1 MKETSRRGS
10 CSKWWHPFE
19 TGWFTASYRWMIHR
33 HEACPPCR
41 CRRRSGSGGGAPDGV
56 PASSPDSWTV
66 TCLGESRSRDL
77 RREGLLSVS
86 LLVIPRPTRSN
97 PQKEQISLFMLTLCN
112 QVLDKARSY
121 TCHSWTELERWR
133 ELCALEFSLETQLQ
147 VLVHTYWKV
156 TTVKWHVW
164 DFWCEN
170 SFKVVKSEYRYY
182 DSITF
187 PVQPVG
193 SSLPIFKFS
202 FIMMIMIM
210 IMTFSIYKDVSPFCW
225 THFKCFEMP
234 SSIHC

>member
-1 MKETSRRGS
+1 MSPLPLPPPKWVRRG
-10 CSKWWHPFE
+10 
-19 TGWFTASYRWMIHR
+19 
-33 HEACPPCR
+33 
-41 CRRRSGSGGGAPDGV
+41 
-56 PASSPDSWTV
+56 
-66 TCLGESRSRDL
+66 CLGRSACVFPRQLNCHLPWGKQKPWPSTGGSSFRFAPCHSTTDAIKSPERADL
-77 RREGLLSVS
+77 
-86 LLVIPRPTRSN
+86 
-97 PQKEQISLFMLTLCN
+97 SLFMLTLCN

-164 DFWCEN
+164 DFSCEN

-210 IMTFSIYKDVSPFCW
+210 IMTFSIYKDVSPFRW

-234 SSIHC
+234 STIHC